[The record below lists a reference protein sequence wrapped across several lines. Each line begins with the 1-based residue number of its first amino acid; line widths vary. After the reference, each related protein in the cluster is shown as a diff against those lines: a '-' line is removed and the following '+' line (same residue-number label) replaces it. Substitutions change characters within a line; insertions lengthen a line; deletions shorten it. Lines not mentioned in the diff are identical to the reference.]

1 LWPYGSLPVTLKQDI
16 MDTSHTDLLPADFA
30 GNSRAWIYQAHRL
43 FTLPEALAIE
53 GLLESFV
60 RDWKSHGTPVKGY
73 ANLFYGQFIV
83 LIADETASG
92 VSGCST
98 DSSVRLIKQIEQQ
111 TGVQL
116 FDRLNLAFYV
126 QQKVQLVPL
135 AQLPYALDNGLIQPD
150 TLYFDNTVQ
159 TKLELETKWLTPM
172 KNTWLGQRY
181 LKIKA

>member
-1 LWPYGSLPVTLKQDI
+1 
-16 MDTSHTDLLPADFA
+16 MNTSHSELLPADFA
-30 GNSRAWIYQAHRL
+30 GNSRVWIYQAHRL

-60 RDWKSHGTPVKGY
+60 RDWHSHGTPVKGY

-98 DSSVRLIKQIEQQ
+98 DGSVRLIKQIEQQ

-135 AQLPYALDNGLIQPD
+135 AQLPYALGNGLIQPD
-150 TLYFDNTVQ
+150 TLYFDNTIQ
-159 TKLELETKWLTPM
+159 TKQELETKWISPL
-172 KNTWLGQRY
+172 KNTWLGERY
-181 LKIKA
+181 LKVKA

>member
-1 LWPYGSLPVTLKQDI
+1 
-16 MDTSHTDLLPADFA
+16 MNTSHTELLPADFA
-30 GNSRAWIYQAHRL
+30 GNSRVWIYQAHRL
-43 FTLPEALAIE
+43 FTLQEALTIE

-60 RDWKSHGTPVKGY
+60 RDWQSHGTPVKGY

-159 TKLELETKWLTPM
+159 TKLELETKWLSPM
-172 KNTWLGQRY
+172 KDTWLGQRY

>member
-1 LWPYGSLPVTLKQDI
+1 MNV
-16 MDTSHTDLLPADFA
+16 SHTELLPAHFA
-30 GNSRAWIYQAHRL
+30 GNSRVWIYQAHRL
-43 FTLPEALAIE
+43 FTVQEALTIE
-53 GLLESFV
+53 ELLEDFV
-60 RDWKSHGTPVKGY
+60 RDWQSHGTPVKGY

-83 LIADETASG
+83 LIADESKESGASG

-135 AQLPYALDNGLIQPD
+135 AQLPYALENGLIQPD

-159 TKLELETKWLTPM
+159 TKLELETKWLSPM
-172 KNTWLGQRY
+172 KYTWLGQRY

>member
-1 LWPYGSLPVTLKQDI
+1 MNK
-16 MDTSHTDLLPADFA
+16 SHTELLPADFA
-30 GNSRAWIYQAHRL
+30 GNSRVWIYQAHRL
-43 FTLPEALAIE
+43 FTLQEALIIE
-53 GLLESFV
+53 GLLENFV
-60 RDWKSHGTPVKGY
+60 RDWQSHGTPVKGY
-73 ANLFYGQFIV
+73 GNLFYGQFIV

-135 AQLPYALDNGLIQPD
+135 AQLSYALDNGLIQPD
-150 TLYFDNTVQ
+150 TLYFDNTVE
-159 TKLELETKWLTPM
+159 TKQELETKWLSPM
-172 KNTWLGQRY
+172 KDTWLGQRY
-181 LKIKA
+181 LRVKA

>member
-1 LWPYGSLPVTLKQDI
+1 
-16 MDTSHTDLLPADFA
+16 MNASHTELLPADFA
-30 GNSRAWIYQAHRL
+30 GNSRVWIYQAHRR
-43 FTLPEALAIE
+43 FTLQEALSIE
-53 GLLESFV
+53 GLLENFV
-60 RDWKSHGTPVKGY
+60 SDWQSHGTPVKGY

-98 DSSVRLIKQIEQQ
+98 DSSVRLVKQIGQQ

-126 QQKVQLVPL
+126 DGKVQLVPL
-135 AQLPYALDNGLIQPD
+135 AQLPYALDNSLIQPE
-150 TLYFDNTVQ
+150 TLYFDNTIQ
-159 TKLELETKWLTPM
+159 TKQELEAKWLIPM
-172 KNTWLGQRY
+172 KATWLGKKY

>member
-1 LWPYGSLPVTLKQDI
+1 
-16 MDTSHTDLLPADFA
+16 MDTSHTELLPADFA
-30 GNSRAWIYQAHRL
+30 GNSRVWIYQAHRL
-43 FTLPEALAIE
+43 FTLQEALTIE
-53 GLLESFV
+53 ELLESFV
-60 RDWKSHGTPVKGY
+60 RDWQSHGTPVTGY

-135 AQLPYALDNGLIQPD
+135 TQLPYALENGLIQPD
-150 TLYFDNTVQ
+150 TLYFDNTIQ
-159 TKLELETKWLTPM
+159 TKQELETKWLTPM
-172 KNTWLGQRY
+172 KNTWLGKRY
-181 LKIKA
+181 VQVKA